1 MVYWV
6 WVPKLPWN
14 RKQQNDPHFTTR
26 VVTWYTQNRWDSYV
40 FSYTFHL
47 GEMFYFD
54 ITHSAEWK
62 QKFSSNNLWWSF
74 ISPNNDQPVYTCIS
88 NTGNPWRA
96 LVCDRLIDSNL
107 KKNRAW
113 WAHVGNLLKMPKQS
127 SARAGRS
134 STAQAFEV
142 ALLHFVYCLHW
153 SYMDIYIYMVV
164 SWHVMGHLTIMSHLS
179 HGPWRI
185 LLDIWYIYIQ
195 IQKDEFK

>member
-153 SYMDIYIYMVV
+153 SYMDIYIYGRFLTCHG
-164 SWHVMGHLTIMSHLS
+164 SFDDHVPLE
-179 HGPWRI
+179 PWSLANSSR
-185 LLDIWYIYIQ
+185 YMIYLYTNTKRWI
-195 IQKDEFK
+195 